1 MKDIRN
7 LTKEE
12 KIKIIKEE
20 GSITVFD
27 LRWSDLRGSDLSG
40 SDLRGAKIDETTLFS
55 KIKIKKSQIPII
67 IKQMFQV
74 EE

>member
-27 LRWSDLRGSDLSG
+27 LSGSDLGG